1 MGFRVGFKTC
11 FPMRQLRN
19 SSALATTDAQGNT
32 MQWETVPDQW
42 IWICAAV
49 IFVIFVGV
57 FAGYSFYKRKPNER
71 TKSDAATRDGWTATG
86 RIDFVDPLAKGDY
99 ILHVEET
106 RIVNSMGGVEHRE
119 IRWRRATLDEAKT
132 VVVSYHAQRNLAM
145 TASFIVSS
153 SSMMKRTADPRD
165 EDQKNQL
172 EKSGAADATSNGG
185 AKIAAT
191 TTELITDGTN
201 SKSLHSL

>member
-1 MGFRVGFKTC
+1 
-11 FPMRQLRN
+11 
-19 SSALATTDAQGNT
+19 

-71 TKSDAATRDGWTATG
+71 TKSNAATRDGWTATG
-86 RIDFVDPLAKGDY
+86 RIDFVDPLKKGDY

-106 RIVNSMGGVEHRE
+106 RIVHSMGGVEHRE
-119 IRWRRATLDEAKT
+119 IRWRGATLDEAKM
-132 VVVSYHAQRNLAM
+132 VVVAYHAQRNLAV
-145 TASFIVSS
+145 AANYVVSS
-153 SSMMKRTADPRD
+153 SSMMKRTADPRH

-172 EKSGAADATSNGG
+172 EKSGAADATSNGD
-185 AKIAAT
+185 AKVAAT
-191 TTELITDGTN
+191 TTDLTTDGTN
-201 SKSLHSL
+201 SKLLHSL